1 MEKKGRKLV
10 PGGRITKGEAWRY
23 SFGVFGQN
31 LSCALMMNW
40 FFVFCT
46 DVLYIEGA
54 VIGTVLGIARVW
66 DAVNDPL
73 MGTIIDRHVFK
84 NGEKFRPLLRIT
96 PIVTGIIVI
105 LLFTDWGFQGEMP
118 QAIYI
123 LIFYLAYD
131 MIFTIQ
137 DVSMWSMTSV
147 MTDVP
152 HERDKISQFGRIMA
166 AIGFGAV
173 GIFPIL
179 MDYLSKMGMP
189 KKQIFFGGA
198 VIFGMGGMLLSMLCS
213 TAKERIQV
221 TQETKTESFVDNLKM
236 LFQNKIVMLVLLGN
250 ILNGLSLTVPA
261 AYFFE
266 HKVSASLFG
275 MEFGGLTI
283 MTIFYA
289 VSMLFGGVAMF
300 FVTSIADKIGGMRN
314 VLIMANVVTVLMRIL
329 CFVIGFEGNRIWI
342 SMIVFGIGSI
352 PSNMF
357 GIARTAL
364 WGDSIDYMEYKT
376 GKRAEAITFAA
387 QTFCDKIANAL
398 NTIIAGFLLT
408 WLAYD
413 AEAIEAGAALSER
426 FSTWIWPLFMLGPA
440 IGAALYII
448 PLLFIKYPN
457 SLKQTVTAELKKRRE
472 ASGELLED

>member
-1 MEKKGRKLV
+1 
-10 PGGRITKGEAWRY
+10 
-23 SFGVFGQN
+23 
-31 LSCALMMNW
+31 
-40 FFVFCT
+40 
-46 DVLYIEGA
+46 
-54 VIGTVLGIARVW
+54 
-66 DAVNDPL
+66 
-73 MGTIIDRHVFK
+73 
-84 NGEKFRPLLRIT
+84 
-96 PIVTGIIVI
+96 
-105 LLFTDWGFQGEMP
+105 
-118 QAIYI
+118 
-123 LIFYLAYD
+123 
-131 MIFTIQ
+131 
-137 DVSMWSMTSV
+137 
-147 MTDVP
+147 
-152 HERDKISQFGRIMA
+152 
-166 AIGFGAV
+166 
-173 GIFPIL
+173 
-179 MDYLSKMGMP
+179 
-189 KKQIFFGGA
+189 
-198 VIFGMGGMLLSMLCS
+198 MGGMLLSMLCS